1 MWERSFLRNLFV
13 ICEFISPS
21 FSFPLKKAF
30 GKTVL
35 GDFRATVKRKYFQ
48 IKTGKKLFEKLL
60 CVLLI
65 HLTDLPLKK
74 PFTKTVLAE
83 FAKWYFA
90 AQRGL
95 RVKKKISSVKKW
107 KKAFWKTAL
116 CSVNSS
122 HRFTPFP
129 ARSGSLRLFLWNL
142 QSDIWKYTE
151 G

>member
-1 MWERSFLRNLFV
+1 M

-65 HLTDLPLKK
+65 HLTDLQ
-74 PFTKTVLAE
+74 LAPQE
-83 FAKWYFA
+83 AIHEDCSCGICKMIFRSPKRAKGEKENIF
-90 AQRGL
+90 
-95 RVKKKISSVKKW
+95 S
-107 KKAFWKTAL
+107 
-116 CSVNSS
+116 
-122 HRFTPFP
+122 
-129 ARSGSLRLFLWNL
+129 
-142 QSDIWKYTE
+142 
-151 G
+151 